1 MDVKIVELYKKY
13 NNTLRPLVS
22 EIEGR
27 NECFEEPLLPNTASM
42 FDSIALSESSNDE
55 DTRSYYIEQALCY
68 LDLSI
73 SQSYQYL
80 IKNLHEKIVAFEK
93 RCDASGRGI
102 LDNGKFIG
110 KYVTLKCQAENCTR
124 EGRAKG
130 DIKALSDFASA
141 YYAYSKIEKLIDR
154 ELPVQIMQNTRKNSR
169 KWTIAG
175 WILSIFISVAIGKV
189 VNTFSDSIT
198 EWVKVWM
205 NV

>member
-1 MDVKIVELYKKY
+1 MDVRIVELYKKY

-42 FDSIALSESSNDE
+42 FDSIALSDSSKDE
-55 DTRSYYIEQALCY
+55 DKRSYYIEQALCY

-102 LDNGKFIG
+102 LDDGKFIG
-110 KYVTLKCQAENCTR
+110 KYVTLKRQAEYYTR

-130 DIKALSDFASA
+130 DLNALCDFNSA
-141 YYAYSKIEKLIDR
+141 YSAYSKIEKLIDR

-175 WILSIFISVAIGKV
+175 WILSVFVSVVIGKV
-189 VNTFSDSIT
+189 VNTFSDSIS